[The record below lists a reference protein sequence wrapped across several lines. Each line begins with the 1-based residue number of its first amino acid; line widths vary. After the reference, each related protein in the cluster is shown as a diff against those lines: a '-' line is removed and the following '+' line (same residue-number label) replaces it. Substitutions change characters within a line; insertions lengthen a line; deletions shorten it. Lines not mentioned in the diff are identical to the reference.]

1 MTATLL
7 PAFLLLMQVG
17 PDPSAGSM
25 PGLPDE
31 LANRPDRPGASE
43 PQVKAD
49 TLAECLRIASSDPEA
64 ALNRAQA
71 WREGAQTDLEFAQ
84 SAHCLGLALVQ
95 LDRLGE
101 ARQAFEIASGE
112 VPVDNLS
119 YSARLAAMAGNAA
132 LAAGDVEGALPLL
145 DQAGGQALAAN
156 DGALAADLRV
166 DLARV
171 LVRLDREEDAALAL
185 AEARE
190 ADGDHPEAWLLSAT
204 LSRRLERLGEAQTQ
218 IERAALLAPRNPQV
232 GLEAGV
238 IAAMSGREADARAS
252 FQSVLDVAPGSREAE
267 RAQRYLDKLAPE
279 EDTLPE

>member
-17 PDPSAGSM
+17 PDPSSGSM

-43 PQVKAD
+43 PQVQAD

-64 ALNRAQA
+64 ALNRAQS

-204 LSRRLERLGEAQTQ
+204 LSRRLERLGEAQSQ

-267 RAQRYLDKLAPE
+267 RAQRYLDQLAPE
-279 EDTLPE
+279 EDTSPE